1 MRTGKVR
8 ILRVS
13 SFEIFPTFG
22 QARKL
27 KKVEYQL
34 EGFPPRFLFIP
45 EEQYDVNTPKTLIL
59 ADLKNL
65 VPDLEDIELEWST

>member
-1 MRTGKVR
+1 MEVGKVR

-13 SFEIFPTFG
+13 EFEIFPTFG

-27 KKVEYQL
+27 KKIEYQL

-45 EEQYDVNTPKTLIL
+45 EEQYDVRTLKYRIL
-59 ADLKNL
+59 EDLKNL
-65 VPDLEDIELEWST
+65 IPDLKDIELEWPK